1 MSSGCGGAAQSP
13 IKRQMS
19 SSETRP
25 SKYTFLMVASK
36 KKGDRQKLYIKKRK
50 RRTPR
55 RGGGEDEDRYSGE
68 WKMDRSVE
76 GEE

>member
-1 MSSGCGGAAQSP
+1 
-13 IKRQMS
+13 MS

-50 RRTPR
+50 KEKGELQ
-55 RGGGEDEDRYSGE
+55 GGGEGRMKTGTVGNGRWTDLWREKSEIKLDQI
-68 WKMDRSVE
+68 VFN
-76 GEE
+76 